1 VNWTVTLRPQAKADL
16 RCAYDWYE
24 ERCAGLGDE
33 FLAAQAETL
42 LRLEADPERFPPY
55 YRDFRRVLTHRFPYK
70 IFFRIIGRDIIIF
83 RILHG
88 AQDHPR
94 ELRLGAG

>member
-1 VNWTVTLRPQAKADL
+1 MNRIVTIRPKAKADL
-16 RCAYDWYE
+16 RRAHDWYE

-33 FLAAQAETL
+33 FLADHAEAL
-42 LRLEADPERFPPY
+42 LRLESNPELFPIY
-55 YRDFRRVLTHRFPYK
+55 YRDFHRVLTHRFPYK
-70 IFFRIIGRDIIIF
+70 IFFRIVGQEIIIF

-94 ELRLGAG
+94 ELR

>member
-1 VNWTVTLRPQAKADL
+1 MNWTVTIRPKAKADL
-16 RCAYDWYE
+16 RRAHDWYE
-24 ERCAGLGDE
+24 ERCPGLGDE
-33 FLAAQAETL
+33 FLADHAEAL
-42 LRLEADPERFPPY
+42 LRLEADPERFPLY
-55 YRDFRRVLTHRFPYK
+55 YRGLRRVLTHRFPYK

-94 ELRLGAG
+94 ELRR